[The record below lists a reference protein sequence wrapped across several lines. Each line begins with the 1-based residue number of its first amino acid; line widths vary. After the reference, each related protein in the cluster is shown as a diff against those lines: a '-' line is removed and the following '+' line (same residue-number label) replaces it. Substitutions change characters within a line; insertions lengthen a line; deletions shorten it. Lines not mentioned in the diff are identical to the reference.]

1 MPLHVD
7 GQCQIREIVYS
18 AQVTTADQS
27 KVYYGL
33 TSRDF
38 KSRYYEHKQAIK
50 NKNSPRATELSNY
63 IWKLK
68 SMNKEYS
75 LKFGIKSRASVYKSG
90 SSYCQLCLR
99 EKLAIATE
107 KPSRLLNNRREIM
120 TKCIHKGKYELR
132 HCKKPP

>member
-1 MPLHVD
+1 M
-7 GQCQIREIVYS
+7 
-18 AQVTTADQS
+18 
-27 KVYYGL
+27 
-33 TSRDF
+33 
-38 KSRYYEHKQAIK
+38 
-50 NKNSPRATELSNY
+50 ELSNY

-120 TKCIHKGKYELR
+120 TKCIKENMSSGTARNHHKDGAT
-132 HCKKPP
+132 